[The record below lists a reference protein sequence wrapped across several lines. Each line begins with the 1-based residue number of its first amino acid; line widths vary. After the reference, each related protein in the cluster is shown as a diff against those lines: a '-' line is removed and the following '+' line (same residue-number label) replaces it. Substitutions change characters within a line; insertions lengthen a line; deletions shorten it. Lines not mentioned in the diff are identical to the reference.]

1 MEVPMHSFFRAV
13 ARRVPILAVLAVA
26 VVALPSLALAA
37 LAEETRQSLP
47 LRHRYL
53 KQRRRYG

>member
-1 MEVPMHSFFRAV
+1 MTRSP
-13 ARRVPILAVLAVA
+13 LVLAVA

-53 KQRRRYG
+53 TQRRRYG